1 MLRYIATIEPPS
13 GALQLRR
20 ARVARRLERRVRH
33 EQRGEEIKLIPT
45 IETIVE
51 DLAAGT
57 ISKQQAIVW
66 LHIHAEDAGM
76 DLRDSFAMAAL
87 AHSSTNCDDAANDV
101 KNG

>member
-1 MLRYIATIEPPS
+1 M
-13 GALQLRR
+13 
-20 ARVARRLERRVRH
+20 
-33 EQRGEEIKLIPT
+33 IPT

-101 KNG
+101 KKSAAWAYELADAMIAARSA